1 MCLEKKKRVKLTMK
15 LNVLNFKESL
25 SLADEGLSNQ
35 EMVSVG
41 NPLLH

>member
-1 MCLEKKKRVKLTMK
+1 MCLEKKKIVKMTMK

-25 SLADEGLSNQ
+25 SLADEGLLNQ

>member
-1 MCLEKKKRVKLTMK
+1 MCLKKKRRVKLTMK

-25 SLADEGLSNQ
+25 SLADEGLLNQ

>member
-25 SLADEGLSNQ
+25 SLADEGLLNQ

-41 NPLLH
+41 DPLLH

>member
-1 MCLEKKKRVKLTMK
+1 MCLKKKKIVKMTMK

-25 SLADEGLSNQ
+25 SLADEGLLNQ

>member
-1 MCLEKKKRVKLTMK
+1 MSKKEEKSYKTMMRTM
-15 LNVLNFKESL
+15 NFEESL
-25 SLADEGLSNQ
+25 SLADDGLSSQ